1 MRQQEQV
8 TGFAATMTTV
18 AMGLGSAVVLGD
30 LRILSANISII
41 RNGLHF
47 SPSTTIFVSSLAT
60 LTLAASVLGAG
71 VLGDRYGM
79 KRMFLG
85 GAWATVAFGLIGAAA
100 PNVVVLMIA
109 RACIGV
115 AFAFLSGLSLAI
127 MNAAFPAE
135 KRAGAIARYLAAVY
149 AFGVLPA
156 TVGGL
161 LVEHI
166 GWRSG
171 LLVTPVLAAIVA
183 VITLRY
189 VPETLTSQ
197 GKTDVA
203 GLVLIAAALIGIIYG
218 ISRLQSG
225 VDLEAVAPIVG
236 GLTAGAA
243 FVWWELRC
251 ENPALDLRIFRS
263 TRFNAVVTA
272 GMASNVVQGASAI
285 MATFYLVVI
294 RELSTSTF
302 ALMFIPAT
310 LLSALAAIWAGRAAT
325 RWGNCAV
332 LVGGLVVMA
341 VSLLVRVAFG
351 FHTPIVAVWMAM
363 ALMAIGGAIVGT
375 PQTTVMMSSA
385 PVHLSGVVSAVKA
398 SVAGTFYGL
407 GSALFSMLGI
417 LLFIRDAGPRL
428 AGSGV
433 SPEQA
438 GETLAATAHSPGG
451 SSLDPERTQW
461 VVSQATSSMLSTA
474 HTLNVILTVITLA
487 AAVVAIMLFRRG
499 HAPADIPASER

>member
-1 MRQQEQV
+1 M
-8 TGFAATMTTV
+8 TGLAAAMTTV

-30 LRILSANISII
+30 LRIVAANISVV
-41 RNGLHF
+41 RSGLHF
-47 SPSTTIFVSSLAT
+47 SPSTTIFVSSVAT

-79 KRMFLG
+79 RKMFLG
-85 GAWATVAFGLIGAAA
+85 GAWAAVVFGLVGAAA
-100 PNVVVLMIA
+100 PNVVVLMFA

-115 AFAFLSGLSLAI
+115 SFAFMSGLSLAI
-127 MNAAFPAE
+127 MNAVFPAE

-149 AFGVLPA
+149 AFGVLPG

-171 LLVTPVLAAIVA
+171 LLVTPVLAAVVA

-189 VPETLTSQ
+189 VPETLTSP

-203 GLVLIAAALIGIIYG
+203 GLLLVATALIGITYG

-225 VDLEAVAPIVG
+225 VDLAAVAPIVV
-236 GLTAGAA
+236 GLSAGAA

-251 ENPALDLRIFRS
+251 DNPALDLRIFRS
-263 TRFNAVVTA
+263 YRFNAVVTA
-272 GMASNVVQGASAI
+272 GMASNLVQGASTI

-294 RELSTSTF
+294 RDMSASTF
-302 ALMFIPAT
+302 ALVFIPAT
-310 LLSALAAIWAGRAAT
+310 LLSALAAIWAGQAAK
-325 RWGNCAV
+325 RWGNGAV
-332 LVGGLVVMA
+332 LVGGLLVLA

-351 FHTPIVAVWMAM
+351 PHTPIVAVWTAM
-363 ALMAIGGAIVGT
+363 AVMAIGGAIVGT

-407 GSALFSMLGI
+407 GSALFSMVGI
-417 LLFIRDAGPRL
+417 LLFVRDAGPKL

-438 GETLAATAHSPGG
+438 GEALAAATHSPGG
-451 SSLDPERTQW
+451 IGVNPERSQW
-461 VVSQATSSMLSTA
+461 VISQAISSMLTTA
-474 HTLNVILTVITLA
+474 HALNLVLATITLA

-499 HAPADIPASER
+499 HRAADAPAWER